1 MVKLRGREAYP
12 FYFGASPEMLRRAAE
27 LRANMTTAEKALW
40 AQLRKKNCCNQK
52 FRRQHPIGNFIVD
65 FFCYEAML
73 AIELDGEVH
82 TESYQKERDEERT
95 KILND
100 LGIAVLRFR
109 NEEVFDQI
117 ETVLETIKMYLPE
130 SKQCN

>member
-12 FYFGASPEMLRRAAE
+12 FYFGAGPEMLRRAAE
-27 LRANMTTAEKALW
+27 LRANMTSAEKALW
-40 AQLRKKNCCNQK
+40 AQLRKRNFCNQK

-73 AIELDGEVH
+73 VIELDGEVH
-82 TESYQKERDEERT
+82 TESYQNERDLERT

-100 LGIAVLRFR
+100 LGITVLRFR
-109 NEEVFDQI
+109 NEEVFMQI
-117 ETVLETIKMYLPE
+117 ETVLINIKQHLASTKP
-130 SKQCN
+130 CN